1 MSPREVLVESGTDEL
16 TRLIE
21 LLQET
26 QQRIITLTDGL
37 VDAVMPASGNLLLL
51 PNTQTHFRDQ
61 AIAYQAFAAE
71 RSAILDA
78 LPAHVALLNA
88 TGEIRSGNAVWLSFA
103 ERLSAMPG
111 LAVGSVYADF
121 WSIPEAFRNVDA
133 AGVRVG
139 IAAVLSRKRGLFDV
153 EFCLHLLP
161 SKPWFRLVVASLAD
175 DAERGAVVMHI
186 DITGQKA
193 NEEKVRQMQRL
204 DALGQLTGGV
214 AHDFNNLL
222 MVIMGNSEALLDS
235 LAEDEQRRDWAEL
248 IVLASEKGAALTN
261 RLLAFARRQALAP
274 ETIDLSALL
283 AGVVQLLQRTI
294 GEHISITVSAF
305 DGPCHVHADRSQLE
319 NAVINLCI
327 NARDAMLQGGT
338 ITINLASRDILPEDK
353 PPAADLASGDYVVL
367 TVSDTG
373 SGMDAATLMRS
384 CEPFF
389 TTKPMGKGTGLG
401 LSVVYGFIKQSNGAI
416 SIDSTVGEGTDV
428 HLWLPR
434 VPEAATKVAP
444 SSLPNQGV
452 KGERILLAEDD
463 PLVARSV
470 CQQLVGF
477 GYRVE
482 TVSSGAEA
490 LAYLAQD
497 AAFDLVFTDIVMPGG
512 VGGLELAREAGRL
525 YPHLKFLLTSGY
537 ADALD
542 DALRVR
548 LAGNLIAKPYKRSAL
563 GEKLDA
569 LLRQA
574 PAVG

>member
-1 MSPREVLVESGTDEL
+1 MSAREALTESGTDEL
-16 TRLIE
+16 TLLIE

-26 QQRIITLTDGL
+26 QQRIMTLTDGL

-51 PNTQTHFRDQ
+51 PETQTHFRDQ

-71 RSAILDA
+71 RTAILDA
-78 LPAHVALLNA
+78 LPAHVALLSA
-88 TGEIRSGNAVWLSFA
+88 TGEIRTVNAVWLAFS
-103 ERLSAMPG
+103 ERLSPVQG
-111 LAVGSVYADF
+111 LAIGTLYADF
-121 WSIPEAFRNVDA
+121 WSTPGAFGTLDVDA
-133 AGVRVG
+133 VRFSV
-139 IAAVLSRKRGLFDV
+139 AAVLRRERRLFDV
-153 EFCLHLLP
+153 EYCLHLHP

-186 DITGQKA
+186 DITEQKA

-222 MVIMGNSEALLDS
+222 MVIMGNGEALLSS

-261 RLLAFARRQALAP
+261 RLLAFARRQALVP

-283 AGVVQLLQRTI
+283 AGVVQLLHRTI
-294 GEHISITVSAF
+294 GEHITIAVPTFS
-305 DGPCHVHADRSQLE
+305 GPCHIRADRSQLE

-327 NARDAMLQGGT
+327 NARDAMPQGGS
-338 ITINLASRDILPEDK
+338 ITLNLANRSILAEEK
-353 PPAADLASGDYVVL
+353 SLAADLPPGDYVVL

-373 SGMDAATLMRS
+373 CGMDTATLMRS

-389 TTKPMGKGTGLG
+389 TTKAMGKGTGLG

-416 SIDSTVGEGTDV
+416 SIDSVLGAGTDV
-428 HLWLPR
+428 HLWLPC
-434 VPEAATKVAP
+434 VSKPVVNVESGYKEP
-444 SSLPNQGV
+444 DGV
-452 KGERILLAEDD
+452 KGQRILLAEDD

-470 CQQLVGF
+470 RQQLIGF
-477 GYRVE
+477 GYQV
-482 TVSSGAEA
+482 VSVSNGSEA

-512 VGGLELAREAGRL
+512 VSGLELVRDAGRL
-525 YPHLKFLLTSGY
+525 YPHLRFLLTSGY

-542 DALRVR
+542 DALRAR
-548 LAGNLIAKPYKRSAL
+548 LAGNLLAKPYKRSAL
-563 GEKLDA
+563 AEKLDA
-569 LLRQA
+569 LLR
-574 PAVG
+574 P